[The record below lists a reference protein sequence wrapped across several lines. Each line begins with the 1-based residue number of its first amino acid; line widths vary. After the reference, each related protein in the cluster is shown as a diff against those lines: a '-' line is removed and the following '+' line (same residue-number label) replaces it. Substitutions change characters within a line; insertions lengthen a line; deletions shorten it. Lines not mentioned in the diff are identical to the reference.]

1 MEIIFGLSFDE
12 KPLPGLTGNSGGC
25 QYLGPI
31 GLLYFLESRLGL
43 IGLPANNEYLRIEQY
58 RQALRLL
65 LEKEGNTFYQQSF
78 EVDQLATAAAL
89 LQRRDELLL
98 AGWDFKALGKERLD
112 CLAQLELYIKEE
124 AIKLAPGFAD
134 RFTEALKHISSR
146 NVSID
151 TIYIHEPERLLPAHY
166 LRLFNLL
173 EKRGATVEYI
183 AEPEISGDSDLTA
196 FQKAISGAGKQTL
209 KGDGSLLILKGS
221 RASSLASFFAKL
233 LKHTPSLQPA
243 LLIPEKNNTLD
254 HAFTMEGIPSL
265 GTLSASLARPTL
277 QVLKLITVFLWE
289 PIDPFKIMEFV
300 SLAVKPLDRE
310 LSNRIAG
317 QMAQAPGLDSDS
329 WRTMIA
335 RFFSELEERAAN
347 DNATDISKIRDQ
359 YNRWFRRQRFHISES
374 APKTEVIEI
383 FRYLA
388 QWAFDFFE
396 EEGSKNNSLLVLS
409 EQAKRVGELLEELPE
424 TRLYHLELERIV
436 RTIYEPAPIQFRDQ
450 QFNHYP
456 YTLHPGAIHGTV
468 EQLAWW
474 NFIQAEPQHF
484 FSRWYQSER
493 HALKELKIQL
503 ETPEDENARL
513 IWHRKRPVRH
523 CQKQLLLLIP
533 QQIKGQVASA
543 HPLLGDLEATFGDL
557 SEITLN
563 INSIDSS
570 PSIFKQH
577 FTLPSEVA
585 LPQRQLGTPKPFLE
599 VQGLQ
604 QLEERSQESFSSLND
619 LFYYPYQW
627 IFRHKLKLRK
637 SSILSVVQEKTLM
650 GNLAHR
656 FFEKLL
662 NEPALNNWRQADVEA
677 FIEQEKNELFRK
689 EGAVMLMYGKE
700 PERISFIQRLKFSA
714 WNLVR
719 HIRENGWQV
728 AATELPLS
736 GKFENI
742 KVNARADLV
751 LQRGSESVILDLKWR
766 GANFRKQMIKN
777 EEDLQLILYSK
788 LQDKAHAWSHV
799 AYYIIE
805 NGLMLARN
813 QEAFKDIDP
822 VSPDAD
828 MIEVH
833 QRILDRM
840 KATYQWRKKQIQE
853 GKVEIRCTNT
863 EQLLEEAY
871 EEDDLFNLLEMKSGD
886 APFDDYRVLINLL
899 Q

>member
-1 MEIIFGLSFDE
+1 MEIIFGLLFDE
-12 KPLPGLTGNSGGC
+12 NPLPGLKGDSGGR
-25 QYLGPI
+25 QYLGPV

-65 LEKEGNTFYQQSF
+65 LEKEGNTFYKKSF
-78 EVDQLATAAAL
+78 EADQLATAAAL

-124 AIKLAPGFAD
+124 NIKLAPGFAD
-134 RFTEALKHISSR
+134 RFTEVLKYIPSR
-146 NVSID
+146 DLSID
-151 TIYIHEPERLLPAHY
+151 TFYIHEPERLLPAHY

-173 EKRGATVEYI
+173 KKKVVVEYI
-183 AEPEISGDSDLTA
+183 KEPEVKGDSDLA
-196 FQKAISGAGKQTL
+196 SFQNAISGAGRQAL
-209 KGDGSLLILKGS
+209 KADGSLLIVKGA

-233 LKHTPSLQPA
+233 LKQTPSLKPA
-243 LLIPEKNNTLD
+243 LLIPEKSNTLD
-254 HAFTMEGIPSL
+254 HAFTMEGMPSL

-310 LSNRIAG
+310 LSNRIAV

-335 RFFSELEERAAN
+335 RFFSELEEKTGN
-347 DNATDISKIRDQ
+347 DNAIDVSKIRDQ

-374 APKTEVIEI
+374 VPKIEVIEI

-388 QWAFDFFE
+388 QWAFDSFE

-424 TRLYHLELERIV
+424 TRLSHLELERIV
-436 RTIYEPAPIQFRDQ
+436 RTIYEPAPIQFREQ
-450 QFNHYP
+450 QLGHYP
-456 YTLHPGAIHGTV
+456 YTLHPGAIHGALEHLV
-468 EQLAWW
+468 WW
-474 NFIQAEPQHF
+474 NFIQTEPQHF

-493 HALKELKIQL
+493 HALAALKVQL
-503 ETPEDENARL
+503 ETPEEENARL
-513 IWHRKRPVRH
+513 VWHRKRPIKH
-523 CQKQLLLLIP
+523 CQKQLLLFIP
-533 QQIKGQVASA
+533 EQVKGQQAAA

-557 SEITLN
+557 SKITLD
-563 INSIDSS
+563 INTMDLS
-570 PSIFKQH
+570 PPVFKRY
-577 FTLPSEVA
+577 FTLPAEVK
-585 LPQRQLGTPKPFLE
+585 LPPRQLGTPKPFLE
-599 VQGLQ
+599 IQGLQ
-604 QLEERSQESFSSLND
+604 QLEERQQESFSSLND

-627 IFRHKLKLRK
+627 IFRHQLKLRK
-637 SSILSVVQEKTLM
+637 SSILSVVQDKTLM

-662 NEPALNNWRQADVEA
+662 NEPSLNNWGQAEVEA
-677 FIEQEKNELFRK
+677 FIEREKSELFSK

-714 WNLVR
+714 WSLVR

-736 GKFENI
+736 GIFENI

-751 LQRGSESVILDLKWR
+751 LKRGSESVILDLKWR

-788 LQDKAHAWSHV
+788 LQDNSHGWSHV

-828 MIEVH
+828 MIEIH
-833 QRILDRM
+833 QRILERM
-840 KATYQWRKKQIQE
+840 KATYQWRRKQIQE
-853 GKVEIRCTNT
+853 GRVEIRCANT

-871 EEDDLFNLLEMKSGD
+871 EEEDLFNLLEMKSGD